1 MKIQF
6 KLFLVTLVSIAVTSC
21 SDKDTVKL
29 TAGEEGHDKLKQL
42 VVDQFGGDREV
53 FRINFSALDD
63 LDASIGFI
71 TLTYLKD
78 GKLYSQAYNGSL
90 RDEAM
95 RLGEEEIN
103 KFNQTEM
110 SIQKSQGKLKLSDL
124 DLTAINKDAELILL
138 ELDDDFSE
146 YSIRSYSINVAPKTN
161 ELSSVIKIQY
171 TPTEGAT
178 SLEGKSIVTNYY
190 EVQAEI
196 NATGDIT
203 YKEQY

>member
-6 KLFLVTLVSIAVTSC
+6 KLFLVTLISIAVTSC
-21 SDKDTVKL
+21 GGKDTVKL

-53 FRINFSALDD
+53 FRINFSASDD

-103 KFNQTEM
+103 KYNQTEI
-110 SIQKSQGKLKLSDL
+110 SIQKSQGKLKVSDL

-146 YSIRSYSINVAPKTN
+146 YSIRSYAINVAPKTN

-196 NATGDIT
+196 NAAGDIT
-203 YKEQY
+203 YKEQN